1 MTESQR
7 KKVNEYM
14 YEIYLLNKHKIKK
27 LSSLKFY
34 TQQNELKSTNV
45 GELPIIEYYI
55 YTSFC
60 NAKTKEKKWYKENK
74 LIASIHNIICT

>member
-7 KKVNEYM
+7 KKANE
-14 YEIYLLNKHKIKK
+14 YEIYLLNKDIIK
-27 LSSLKFY
+27 LCTLKFY

-60 NAKTKEKKWYKENK
+60 NAKTKEKKMV
-74 LIASIHNIICT
+74 